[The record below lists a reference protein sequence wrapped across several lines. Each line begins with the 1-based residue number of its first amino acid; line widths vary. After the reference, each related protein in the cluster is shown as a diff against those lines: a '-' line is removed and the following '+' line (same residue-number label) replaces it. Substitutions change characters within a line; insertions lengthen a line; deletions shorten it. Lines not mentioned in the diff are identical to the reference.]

1 MWKKLLALIYP
12 SRCAGCDEVVDT
24 DGFCA
29 GCAPSVE
36 PIAKA
41 CPRCGLPQ
49 AVASPFLAPSGQGEG
64 REASPCLGCARDSPR
79 FDWARASFR
88 FGGAPAAA
96 VRALKWGHRTE
107 LAPLLGGLLPVVKPD
122 AVDLVV
128 PVPLHPRRLRQRGF
142 NQAAL
147 LAFGL
152 PRQRRRPPVDI
163 HALHRV
169 RDTPPQSTLGLSE
182 RLVNVRGAF
191 VAVRRRV
198 AGRRV
203 AVIDDVMTSG
213 ATADACARALK
224 AAGAVEV
231 GVLTLTRAVP

>member
-1 MWKKLLALIYP
+1 MWKGLLSLLYP
-12 SRCAGCDEVVDT
+12 SRCAGCDELVDA

-29 GCAPSVE
+29 ACAPSLE
-36 PIAKA
+36 PVAPA

-49 AVASPFLAPSGQGEG
+49 TAPSL
-64 REASPCLGCARDSPR
+64 CTHCARAAPR
-79 FDWARASFR
+79 FDWARSSYR

-107 LAPLLGGLLPVVKPD
+107 LAPMLGGLLPALQPD
-122 AVDLVV
+122 AVDVVV

-147 LAFGL
+147 LAYGML
-152 PRQRRRPPVDI
+152 RQRRGWPRVDC

-169 RDTPPQSTLGLSE
+169 RDTPAQSTLGLGE
-182 RLVNVRGAF
+182 RLANVRGAF
-191 VAVRRRV
+191 LAVRRRV
-198 AGRRV
+198 AGRRIALV
-203 AVIDDVMTSG
+203 DDVMTSG
-213 ATADACARALK
+213 ATADACARSLK
-224 AAGAVEV
+224 EAGAIEV